1 MAQETKKKIEKKTA
15 SSSKASPSK
24 TKSPTIKD
32 KKISESKS
40 KKPSSVDSKAKKPVV
55 KKVEETKNVTKKV
68 ETTVEKKAV
77 EATKSEKTSK
87 DVKKEMDKKEVAVKP
102 IEEKQPKVEK
112 VKTETS
118 EKEVVIKG
126 KEKGSSKAIKI
137 HARLRDYYFDN
148 IVATLMKKHQY
159 KSIMEVPMLH
169 KIVINIGVGDA
180 NLNPK
185 LLEDSVRD
193 LSVITGQKPVITK
206 AKISVANFK
215 LREGQAIG
223 CKVTLRGERMYHF
236 FDKLINI
243 ALPRVRDF
251 RGVSKNSFDGRG
263 NYTFGV
269 KEQLIFPEI
278 DFDKVTRV
286 RGMDIIV
293 VTTAKTDAEAF
304 SLLSELGVPF
314 QK

>member
-1 MAQETKKKIEKKTA
+1 MAQETKKKTEKKTA

-40 KKPSSVDSKAKKPVV
+40 KKPSSTASKAKKPVV
-55 KKVEETKNVTKKV
+55 KKVEQTKNVTKKG
-68 ETTVEKKAV
+68 ETSVEKKAV

>member
-1 MAQETKKKIEKKTA
+1 MAQETKKKTEKKTA